1 MKQLVGAENCI
12 ELYDIIQYP
21 ESDHPVLVMEY
32 VSRLD
37 DSSRME
43 MEEEDIKHYIY
54 GVLKGIDSSNARGIM
69 HRDIKPPNIA
79 FDPITKI
86 VRLIDWGLAEFYH
99 PKKKY
104 NVSVA
109 SRYYKAPELLIGI
122 KDYNYSLDIWSVGC
136 ILASFVFKYNILFKG
151 KDNHD

>member
-12 ELYDIIQYP
+12 QLYDVIQYP

-32 VSRLD
+32 APRVAD
-37 DSSRME
+37 EFRMDMDE
-43 MEEEDIKHYIY
+43 NDIKHYIF
-54 GVLKGIDSSNARGIM
+54 GVLKGIDESNKRGIM
-69 HRDIKPPNIA
+69 HRDIKPSNIA
-79 FDPITKI
+79 FDPFTKA
-86 VRLIDWGLAEFYH
+86 VKLIDWGLAEFYH

-122 KDYNYSLDIWSVGC
+122 KDYHYSMDIWAVGC
-136 ILASFVFKYNILFKG
+136 IMASFIFQYKTFF
-151 KDNHD
+151 